1 MSISRSTTLKR
12 MPSPLRT
19 DLCSSPDW
27 GAPLRIRES
36 PRLVHHFQR
45 LSLSPFPASSPSP
58 SPSLSFRAPLDALIL
73 SLPLLKHI
81 TFVEEGRPPPSNM
94 ARPAMH
100 LTFGQTDRELFA
112 QAMQGDLIF
121 WHLPKDV
128 AVSFQVLQQLF
139 AAFLGMVLWDLI
151 SALPFDLS
159 LLREAGWKNRVKL
172 TSRLAYLTCR
182 ILSPAVLTLILVYIS
197 APVGRELGQDA
208 CATYAR
214 TFNVLLVPLANAVP
228 LVFIMRTLSLYEWQR
243 RVAMPVLGLWGIVL
257 VLSCV
262 SLPYYGKG
270 LDIPDGSGW
279 CHYDTQRKLRTV
291 YNVAYKVP
299 ALLQD
304 VVIMLLT
311 LHRLLQGGLQSLL
324 RPSGWKRFG
333 MTSLSKVLIAQGF
346 RFFVLNIVVDVI
358 FIFFY
363 FHWPAH
369 LVSYQ
374 VAGAALLFSVP
385 PMLAGKVFRDSKRV
399 IVKAQLE
406 EMARNQRSAGPAS
419 SDDRY
424 SARTRQYR
432 AGALGYLNTSSDH
445 VGLSSGNAT
454 DRDDEYSRA
463 ANQINILPYSQA
475 DLVSSPVQRTPA
487 PAYASPLSPSGSDG
501 SMKMEEDYLNAK
513 RRTPSEGGRS
523 PRLPDT
529 DSFAPA
535 NDAHLTLPP
544 IPARSHSMDLRYP
557 PVRSRRRGSSDSR
570 LPVGLAISCEDI
582 ESSRRCSSYRK
593 PVCFPSSPRSIDER
607 PFSQAAQISHGG
619 SITRSIGSRRG
630 TDRSASQQSE
640 ASSSRHA
647 CSSTSN
653 VSRKSH
659 GGRASLARRVK
670 GRSSFGVSI
679 DSDEEAFG
687 MLDGRSAV
695 QTATSQELASASTNL
710 ATLRSRSAPSSPAS
724 AVSALHC
731 TSPPAM
737 SACDAI
743 VGSPQQ
749 RQRQHRSHED
759 EEEEEEEEQ
768 DVGEAI
774 SDSETEAVG
783 TFTRMHILPTHSLDS
798 ARRSDHRTPHAL

>member
-1 MSISRSTTLKR
+1 
-12 MPSPLRT
+12 
-19 DLCSSPDW
+19 
-27 GAPLRIRES
+27 
-36 PRLVHHFQR
+36 
-45 LSLSPFPASSPSP
+45 
-58 SPSLSFRAPLDALIL
+58 
-73 SLPLLKHI
+73 
-81 TFVEEGRPPPSNM
+81 M

-324 RPSGWKRFG
+324 RPSGWKCFG
-333 MTSLSKVLIAQGF
+333 MTSLSKVLLAQGF

-424 SARTRQYR
+424 YARTRQYR
-432 AGALGYLNTSSDH
+432 AGALAYLNTSSDH
-445 VGLSSGNAT
+445 VGLSSRNAT

-475 DLVSSPVQRTPA
+475 DLVSLPVQRTPA

-501 SMKMEEDYLNAK
+501 SMKMEEDYLHAK
-513 RRTPSEGGRS
+513 RRDPSEGGRS

-529 DSFAPA
+529 HSFAPP
-535 NDAHLTLPP
+535 NDARLTLPP

-557 PVRSRRRGSSDSR
+557 PVRTRRRGSSDSR
-570 LPVGLAISCEDI
+570 LPVGLAISCEDVV

-593 PVCFPSSPRSIDER
+593 PVSFPSSPRSIDER
-607 PFSQAAQISHGG
+607 PFTQAAQISHGG
-619 SITRSIGSRRG
+619 SITRSIGSRG
-630 TDRSASQQSE
+630 THRSASQQSE
-640 ASSSRHA
+640 ASSNRYA
-647 CSSTSN
+647 CSTSN

-659 GGRASLARRVK
+659 GSRASLARRFK

-679 DSDEEAFG
+679 DSDEEAFD
-687 MLDGRSAV
+687 MLDGRSAA
-695 QTATSQELASASTNL
+695 QTASQALASASINL
-710 ATLRSRSAPSSPAS
+710 ATVRSGSAPSSPALS
-724 AVSALHC
+724 VSALHR

-743 VGSPQQ
+743 MGSAQQ
-749 RQRQHRSHED
+749 QQQQQQQRQHRGHED
-759 EEEEEEEEQ
+759 EEEGEAQ

-783 TFTRMHILPTHSLDS
+783 TYTQMHILPAHSLDS
-798 ARRSDHRTPHAL
+798 AQRFDHRTPHAL